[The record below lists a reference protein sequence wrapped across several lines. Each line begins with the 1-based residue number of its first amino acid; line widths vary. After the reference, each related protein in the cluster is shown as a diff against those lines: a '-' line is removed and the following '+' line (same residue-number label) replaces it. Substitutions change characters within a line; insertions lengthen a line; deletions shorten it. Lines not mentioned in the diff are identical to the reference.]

1 MNTGKEPEE
10 ETRTE
15 GKTGAEL
22 LPLVYDELRRL
33 AAERLRH
40 ERPGQTLQATAL
52 VHEAYLRVAGQND
65 HRFSGRGHFFCAAA
79 EAIRRILI
87 ERARRKKRAK
97 RGGGAEHVPV
107 EELQLAA
114 PMPDEELLALDEALK
129 ELETVDSTAGE
140 LVKLRFFVGL
150 TQAEAAEQLG
160 ISRSSADRA
169 WAFARPW
176 LFSRI
181 CSSDSAFSGRIPAR
195 RCLKPQA

>member
-1 MNTGKEPEE
+1 MEKEPHEE
-10 ETRTE
+10 IRAD
-15 GKTGAEL
+15 GGMGAEL

-52 VHEAYLRVAGQND
+52 VHEAYVRLSGTQEQ
-65 HRFSGRGHFFCAAA
+65 RFNSRGHFFCAAA

-87 ERARRKKRAK
+87 ERARRKKRSK
-97 RGGGAEHVPV
+97 RGGGAEHVPI
-107 EELQLAA
+107 EDFQLAA
-114 PMPDEELLALDEALK
+114 PMPDEELLAVDEALK
-129 ELETVDSTAGE
+129 DLETVDSRAAE

-150 TQAEAAEQLG
+150 TQTEAAEHLG
-160 ISRSSADRA
+160 VSRSSADRS

-181 CSSDSAFSGRIPAR
+181 RSSETTEKQTG
-195 RCLKPQA
+195 